1 MDILSDPGCV
11 HDPGTYYSTAVTMG
25 NSNATSDP
33 LGDNYTKIKEFFQVQ
48 VEAMVVAA
56 AMKHFDM
63 EQLNTNI
70 TNLPFNI
77 TKEST
82 ENKRSWIYNE
92 IETILDKH
100 VTQDLQGICAV
111 RSEVPGGI
119 PFLKMYLCRQD
130 GCHKIYKTKGGRNF
144 HENKVH
150 NLEALE
156 PEEIETEINHL
167 QDDHLYHYGG
177 SFIAL
182 GLLLRNL

>member
-1 MDILSDPGCV
+1 
-11 HDPGTYYSTAVTMG
+11 MG

-48 VEAMVVAA
+48 DEAMVVAA
-56 AMKHFDM
+56 AMKHFGM

-70 TNLPFNI
+70 TNLPFNL

-82 ENKRSWIYNE
+82 DNKRSCIYNE

-111 RSEVPGGI
+111 TSEVPGGI
-119 PFLKMYLCRQD
+119 PFIKMYLCRQD

-150 NLEALE
+150 NLEALK
-156 PEEIETEINHL
+156 PEEIETEINHSH
-167 QDDHLYHYGG
+167 DYHLYRYGG
-177 SFIAL
+177 SFIAP
-182 GLLLRNL
+182 GLLLRNLGDAVKEGDGERKL